1 MQSLFSKLFT
11 IAKSEKNRIEDFLT
25 EILTHCLR
33 QGNNTTLFLQYFKI
47 FFDRD
52 ETFEVLTQV
61 SKPKLDAHDDSSK
74 IDLIISGNKKTMVY
88 LENKVGSTEGTNKE
102 GERDQLRKYY
112 DHLMRETKR
121 GIKYESKTLLY
132 VTHDYE
138 PHRYKFE
145 YRRIRWFEI
154 CNFLK
159 TITSTDQN
167 FDNFH
172 LELIN
177 YLKDLNMDFEPKLTP
192 ELLLATN
199 QIRKVH
205 KFFSELFT
213 GLLKERLEKVLG
225 SPVQTSFDSS
235 KDTPFKIKA
244 NLQNYD
250 GATVFLYIDVKD
262 TDFPYAKI
270 LFEDWKGINEI
281 KFLQQK
287 LLQTYS
293 NNGWYEE
300 YEGGIVNKE
309 SLTTFTKSEDHLN
322 EIRKYFLDRLDE
334 IEATI
339 GLVASKHSTNEQS
352 NT

>member
-1 MQSLFSKLFT
+1 MRSLFSKLFT

-25 EILTHCLR
+25 EILAHCLR
-33 QGNNTTLFLQYFKI
+33 QGNNTILFLQYFKI
-47 FFDRD
+47 SFDRD
-52 ETFEVLTQV
+52 ETFEILTQV
-61 SKPKLDAHDDSSK
+61 SKPKIDAHDDSSK
-74 IDLIISGNKKTMVY
+74 IDLIISGSKKTIVY
-88 LENKVGSTEGTNKE
+88 LENKIGTTEGTNKD
-102 GERDQLRKYY
+102 GEKDQLRKYY
-112 DHLMRETKR
+112 DHLMIETKY
-121 GIKYESKTLLY
+121 KSKSLLY
-132 VTHDYE
+132 VTRDYE
-138 PHRYKFE
+138 PNRYEFE

-154 CNFLK
+154 YIFLR
-159 TITSTDQN
+159 TITITTKN

-199 QIRKVH
+199 QVRKVH

-225 SPVQTSFDSS
+225 SPVQTSFYSS
-235 KDTPFKIKA
+235 KDTPFQIKA

-262 TDFPYAKI
+262 EGFPYAKI
-270 LFEDWKGINEI
+270 LFEDWGTNETNL
-281 KFLQQK
+281 LQRK
-287 LLQTYS
+287 LLDTYS
-293 NNGWYEE
+293 NTGWDEE
-300 YEGGIVNKE
+300 YPGGIVNKE

-339 GLVASKHSTNEQS
+339 GLVASKH
-352 NT
+352 